1 MPTRRAA
8 RREALKRATG
18 KRVRLQR
25 EMRGLTVTELAE
37 RAHHLPRQYVYDLE
51 GGLRVTVRNTV
62 AVARAMR
69 LCLDWLLTGGPCLC
83 VARRGAERSCPSGRS
98 CPPSFPGEDEPSRPE
113 GQQ

>member
-1 MPTRRAA
+1 MPTRRVAC
-8 RREALKRATG
+8 EALKRATG

-37 RAHHLPRQYVYDLE
+37 RAHLPRQYVYDLE

-69 LCLDWLLTGGPCLC
+69 LCLDWLLTGEPCLC
-83 VARRGAERSCPSGRS
+83 AARGAERS

>member
-1 MPTRRAA
+1 MPTRAA
-8 RREALKRATG
+8 REALKRATG

-37 RAHHLPRQYVYDLE
+37 RAHLPRQYVYDLE

-83 VARRGAERSCPSGRS
+83 VARRGAERSCP
-98 CPPSFPGEDEPSRPE
+98 PSVPGEDEPSRPE